1 MPPKQGR
8 RAAPQSIVDDDIGS
22 PDDLLDS
29 PPSSGLSPAKHIVS
43 KTVYTLTTTNKQ
55 VKISISFSSVNCRP

>member
-29 PPSSGLSPAKHIVS
+29 PSSGLSPAKHTVS
-43 KTVYTLTTTNKQ
+43 KIMYALTTINKEL
-55 VKISISFSSVNCRP
+55 KILISFSSVNYRS